1 MSLSETM
8 SLSTVEQWAAGI
20 PSVTHPKIYLH
31 GINYFTE
38 IITNRTV
45 DDYVE
50 AIKEIM
56 EDDLLYQQ
64 LSIGARKI
72 VERRFSPEA
81 VLQNF
86 ERVTKEN

>member
-1 MSLSETM
+1 MSLSETIG
-8 SLSTVEQWAAGI
+8 LSMVEQWAAGI

-31 GINYFTE
+31 RVNYFTG
-38 IITNRTV
+38 IITSRTV

-50 AIKEIM
+50 AIEEIM

-64 LSIGARKI
+64 LSIGARKF
-72 VERRFSPEA
+72 VEGRFLPEA